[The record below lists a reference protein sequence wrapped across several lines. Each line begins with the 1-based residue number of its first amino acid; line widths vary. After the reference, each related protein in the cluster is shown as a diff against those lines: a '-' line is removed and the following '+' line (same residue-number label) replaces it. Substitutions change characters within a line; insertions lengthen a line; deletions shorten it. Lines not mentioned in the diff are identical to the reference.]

1 MRKGVACLLLVL
13 AVAVLGGCNSFGPS
27 GSKLLYEERFSQ
39 AAGNSWYIGEDEAY
53 RWWIAEGKYHYE
65 SQPDQWRAVKNP
77 VAGQFRDFELKVE
90 VEHLSGVESK
100 TSPFILFRV
109 VDWDNYY
116 RFFVTPGGTFALEKR
131 VAGTWTTLKG
141 WTSHEA
147 IHRGPG
153 INRVSLVAQGSQL
166 TFFVN
171 GQQVYQTSDDSL
183 GGGQIGVGCG
193 SHTGNTPFT
202 SRSTTSRSG
211 QFPKVMVALRRTGGV
226 ASGEG
231 GELCPETGPSR

>member
-1 MRKGVACLLLVL
+1 MMRKGVGCLLLVL
-13 AVAVLGGCNSFGPS
+13 AVAVLGGCNLFGPS
-27 GSKLLYEERFSQ
+27 GPKLLYEERFSQ
-39 AAGNSWYIGEDEAY
+39 ADGNSWYVGGGEAY
-53 RWWIAEGKYHYE
+53 RWWIADGKYHYE
-65 SQPDQWRAVKNP
+65 SQPDEWRAVKNP
-77 VAGQFRDFELKVE
+77 TAGQFQDFELKVE
-90 VEHLSGVESK
+90 VEYLSGADNK

-153 INRVSLVAQGSQL
+153 INRVSVVARGSQF

-171 GQQVYQTSDDSL
+171 GQQVYQTTDDSL
-183 GGGQIGVGCG
+183 IGGQIGLGCG
-193 SHTGNTPFT
+193 SHTGNTPLHVTFDNIEVW
-202 SRSTTSRSG
+202 SL
-211 QFPKVMVALRRTGGV
+211 P
-226 ASGEG
+226 
-231 GELCPETGPSR
+231 